1 MGDGLCNDA
10 GLAAFFGI
18 SNWLSHMGAIP
29 IVSISFVVAFA
40 VAVAPAYSNSPA
52 LQEQSTVRVAEQPE
66 ARPGSAVSGGCHV
79 QGKWYPNGAK
89 VPLDPGPGWA
99 TAAPI
104 YVRCAQGMLC
114 YYSAPSV
121 CIRPGHGGR

>member
-1 MGDGLCNDA
+1 MKHRVTA
-10 GLAAFFGI
+10 AILAAMSATVGI
-18 SNWLSHMGAIP
+18 A
-29 IVSISFVVAFA
+29 A
-40 VAVAPAYSNSPA
+40 AVAPAHPPSPA
-52 LQEQSTVRVAEQPE
+52 PPKQSTVRVAEQLE
-66 ARPGSAVSGGCHV
+66 ARPGSAVSGGCYV
-79 QGKWYPNGAK
+79 QGRRYPNGAK